1 MRSQRAVGHSR
12 GPAAGRKAPFLGP
25 GGGSTPAAAGLVQ
38 AGAVGT
44 SPISEPQT
52 AKMLNG
58 EGDCD
63 STPALGCPRTPTR
76 EQDPGYIAI
85 PSLKLNSRGGCRQER
100 GCHLLGGHW
109 ALFASVSAQ
118 TPSRIFPA
126 PPRTRNPA
134 LSSRGNAHARKR
146 TRGGTARPVS
156 PTRAPP
162 ARRGHPAR
170 GCGDGRGCGGTA
182 LGAGRVPQH
191 RGSGPAA
198 PAAAAARWCWEPAGQ
213 HGAPVRSP
221 RPATETPGMKPPAS
235 VQSPPPGYG
244 APARYGVPQSG
255 TELPVPVQSPRPGTE
270 PPSPVQSPQERRFP
284 AAQEGGSAGRDERR
298 HHRVNITKSHLLTKS
313 DLPSRS
319 SSPATL
325 AALPLL
331 RSRDPAPS
339 AEPGAARWSRRS
351 SPPGGD
357 THTHGAASH
366 GRGGSGGH
374 GGRAVG
380 QGAVRPGLRPSVRH
394 SRPGPGHIARNKE
407 KFKKINIT
415 CVKMTNEEEQNPND
429 GRGGGKGLF
438 FLSLC
443 VRSHARIPRWGK
455 EEKGGKEKSK

>member
-25 GGGSTPAAAGLVQ
+25 GGGSTPAAAGLAQ

-44 SPISEPQT
+44 SPISEPQM

-76 EQDPGYIAI
+76 ERDPGYIAI

-100 GCHLLGGHW
+100 GCHPLGGHW

-118 TPSRIFPA
+118 TPSRTFPA

-162 ARRGHPAR
+162 ARRRHPAP
-170 GCGDGRGCGGTA
+170 GCGDARGCGGTA
-182 LGAGRVPQH
+182 REPQP

-244 APARYGVPQSG
+244 APSPVRSPPARYRAPSPGTEPQARYGAPQSG
-255 TELPVPVQSPRPGTE
+255 TEPPRTRVPGSTGRGECREGREKTPQGEYNQESFINKIRLTKPELITRHARRP
-270 PPSPVQSPQERRFP
+270 P
-284 AAQEGGSAGRDERR
+284 AAPVEG
-298 HHRVNITKSHLLTKS
+298 
-313 DLPSRS
+313 PS
-319 SSPATL
+319 TL
-325 AALPLL
+325 
-331 RSRDPAPS
+331 R
-339 AEPGAARWSRRS
+339 
-351 SPPGGD
+351 
-357 THTHGAASH
+357 
-366 GRGGSGGH
+366 
-374 GGRAVG
+374 
-380 QGAVRPGLRPSVRH
+380 
-394 SRPGPGHIARNKE
+394 
-407 KFKKINIT
+407 
-415 CVKMTNEEEQNPND
+415 
-429 GRGGGKGLF
+429 
-438 FLSLC
+438 
-443 VRSHARIPRWGK
+443 
-455 EEKGGKEKSK
+455 